1 MRNFAILMTLTA
13 LTTLSACSG
22 GDAQSASAIAVNPVG
37 GTGGTGSSGSNTD
50 VYAQFLN
57 PTTPRTFSGIGG
69 TLVMQYN
76 TDSRTTAGG
85 TSPFPG
91 DDTQQ
96 GFSFGGY
103 SSTVRNSQ
111 ISLAYD
117 PRDAVFTLTVNGVNA
132 NATQTRF
139 QDPASRTDFLGS
151 RQPQWG
157 TDNLAAYPGI
167 GANANYAYLQSG
179 DGDPRSLYLAS
190 GSGFVV
196 YGDNN
201 TPPSVGNPQLAA
213 SYQATNLFFERPS
226 ATNGTRYV
234 TLAGFIRNALDWS
247 PTTLS
252 TGVQIAQTKWHLE
265 RGAFA
270 YGIQTDIAAVPTSGS
285 GTYTGSMLATMV
297 YNPTLDTSQSYPNF
311 FQWISGTSTT
321 TVNFATGAVGLTLN
335 GIVGRAAL
343 DYQTT
348 PQLAALAQGTTFTAS
363 GTATIDL
370 VRTGGFTGQFQTA
383 RFGATTR
390 ADLSPIVNIAG
401 SSIDGAFFGPAAQE
415 LGGGF
420 RIVGGNPDER
430 IDIVGAF
437 KGVKP

>member
-1 MRNFAILMTLTA
+1 
-13 LTTLSACSG
+13 
-22 GDAQSASAIAVNPVG
+22 
-37 GTGGTGSSGSNTD
+37 
-50 VYAQFLN
+50 
-57 PTTPRTFSGIGG
+57 
-69 TLVMQYN
+69 
-76 TDSRTTAGG
+76 
-85 TSPFPG
+85 
-91 DDTQQ
+91 
-96 GFSFGGY
+96 
-103 SSTVRNSQ
+103 
-111 ISLAYD
+111 
-117 PRDAVFTLTVNGVNA
+117 
-132 NATQTRF
+132 
-139 QDPASRTDFLGS
+139 
-151 RQPQWG
+151 
-157 TDNLAAYPGI
+157 
-167 GANANYAYLQSG
+167 
-179 DGDPRSLYLAS
+179 
-190 GSGFVV
+190 
-196 YGDNN
+196 
-201 TPPSVGNPQLAA
+201 
-213 SYQATNLFFERPS
+213 
-226 ATNGTRYV
+226 
-234 TLAGFIRNALDWS
+234 
-247 PTTLS
+247 
-252 TGVQIAQTKWHLE
+252 
-265 RGAFA
+265 
-270 YGIQTDIAAVPTSGS
+270 VPTSGS

-348 PQLAALAQGTTFTAS
+348 PQLAALAQGTTFTAT